1 MPKSWDVENTILRG
15 MGDTPEVDIWH
26 DPEPDRHPHL
36 GRIGGTF
43 LHNPLPKAKRKDFVV
58 FMAKTIEN
66 RIASEINRLWDAF
79 QGCSDEAKIA
89 LDGIIKRV
97 AFMRVKLE
105 DLEED
110 IKLNGF
116 TELFQQSEKMPAYER
131 KRPSVDVYLNMT
143 KNYQA
148 AVKELK
154 GYLPKD
160 APPAAVNEL
169 EAFGDVRC

>member
-1 MPKSWDVENTILRG
+1 MANTI
-15 MGDTPEVDIWH
+15 E
-26 DPEPDRHPHL
+26 
-36 GRIGGTF
+36 
-43 LHNPLPKAKRKDFVV
+43 K
-58 FMAKTIEN
+58 
-66 RIASEINRLWDAF
+66 RIASEINRLWSAF
-79 QGCSDEAKIA
+79 QSCSEESKIA

-110 IKLNGF
+110 IKENGF
-116 TELFQQSEKMPAYER
+116 TEMFQQSEKMPPYER
-131 KRPSVDVYLNMT
+131 KRPSVDVYINLT
-143 KNYQA
+143 KNYQT

-160 APPAAVNEL
+160 APQADVNEL

>member
-1 MPKSWDVENTILRG
+1 MANTI
-15 MGDTPEVDIWH
+15 E
-26 DPEPDRHPHL
+26 
-36 GRIGGTF
+36 
-43 LHNPLPKAKRKDFVV
+43 K
-58 FMAKTIEN
+58 
-66 RIASEINRLWDAF
+66 RIASETERLWNAF
-79 QGCSDEAKIA
+79 QGCSGEAKIA

-110 IKLNGF
+110 IKINGF
-116 TELFQQSEKMPAYER
+116 TELFQQSEKMPPYER
-131 KRPSVDVYLNMT
+131 KRPSVDVYINLT

-160 APPAAVNEL
+160 VPQADVNEL
-169 EAFGDVRC
+169 EAFGDVRL